1 MRILVAEDGRVDRLR
16 LEKILSE
23 WGFEVES
30 FRDGNKTMARLSE
43 PDPPRLCI
51 LDWVMPGIEGT
62 ELCRRIREKFPEES
76 FYLIILTARQG
87 IDNVIEGLSAG
98 ADDYVTKPFVSR
110 ELRQRIDVGVRVLG
124 LEQLLSKK
132 VNQLEEALEDVKSL
146 QGLLPICSYCNKIR
160 NDEDYWEKV
169 ETYITR
175 HADVE
180 FSHSICPTC
189 YEQHVQ
195 PMLNRRKKKGG
206 FPEASS
212 E

>member
-1 MRILVAEDGRVDRLR
+1 MRILVAEDGKVDRLR

-30 FRDGNKTMARLSE
+30 SSDGTKALARLSE
-43 PDPPRLCI
+43 SDPPRLCI

-62 ELCRRIREKFPEES
+62 EMCRRIREKFPEDS

-124 LEQLLSKK
+124 LEQLLNKK
-132 VNQLEEALEDVKSL
+132 VSQLEEALEDVRSL

-175 HADVE
+175 HSEAE

-195 PMLNRRKKKGG
+195 PMLDRRKKGG
-206 FPEASS
+206 SS
-212 E
+212 DSSSG

>member
-1 MRILVAEDGRVDRLR
+1 MRILVAEDGKVDRLR

-30 FRDGNKTMARLSE
+30 FRDGNKTLVRLSE

-62 ELCRRIREKFPEES
+62 ELCRRIRERFPEDS

-124 LEQLLSKK
+124 LEQLLNKK

-169 ETYITR
+169 ETYISR

-189 YEQHVQ
+189 YAQHVQ
-195 PMLNRRKKKGG
+195 PMLDQRKKGG
-206 FPEASS
+206 SS
-212 E
+212 ESFSE

>member
-1 MRILVAEDGRVDRLR
+1 MRIMVAEDGKVDRLR

-30 FRDGNKTMARLSE
+30 FRNGNKAMKRLSE

-51 LDWVMPGIEGT
+51 LDWVMPGMEGT

-124 LEQLLSKK
+124 LEQLLNKK

-169 ETYITR
+169 ETYITK
-175 HADVE
+175 HANVE

-189 YEQHVQ
+189 YDQHVQ
-195 PMLNRRKKKGG
+195 PMLDRRKKKGG
-206 FPEASS
+206 SS
-212 E
+212 ESSSQ

>member
-1 MRILVAEDGRVDRLR
+1 MRIMVAEDGKVDRLR

-30 FRDGNKTMARLSE
+30 FRNGNKAMTRLSE

-51 LDWVMPGIEGT
+51 LDWVMPGMEGT

-146 QGLLPICSYCNKIR
+146 RGLLPICSYCNKIR

-180 FSHSICPTC
+180 FSHSICPSC

-195 PMLNRRKKKGG
+195 PMLDQRKKGG
-206 FPEASS
+206 SS
-212 E
+212 ESSSQ

>member
-1 MRILVAEDGRVDRLR
+1 MRILVAEDGKVDRLR

-30 FRDGNKTMARLSE
+30 FRNGDKALGRLSE

-51 LDWVMPGIEGT
+51 LDWVMLGIEGT
-62 ELCRRIREKFPEES
+62 ELCRRIREKFPEQS

-124 LEQLLSKK
+124 LEQLLNKK

-169 ETYITR
+169 ETYISR

-195 PMLNRRKKKGG
+195 PMLDQRKKGG
-206 FPEASS
+206 SS
-212 E
+212 ESSSE

>member
-1 MRILVAEDGRVDRLR
+1 MRILVAEDGKVDRLR

-62 ELCRRIREKFPEES
+62 ELCRRIRERLPEDS

-124 LEQLLSKK
+124 LEQLLNKK

-169 ETYITR
+169 ETYISR

-195 PMLNRRKKKGG
+195 PMLDQRKKGG
-206 FPEASS
+206 SS
-212 E
+212 ESSSE

>member
-1 MRILVAEDGRVDRLR
+1 MRILLAEDGKVDRLR
-16 LEKILSE
+16 LEKVLSE

-30 FRDGNKTMARLSE
+30 FRDGKKAMKRLSE
-43 PDPPRLCI
+43 PDSPRLCI

-62 ELCRRIREKFPEES
+62 ELCRMIREKFPEES
-76 FYLIILTARQG
+76 FYLIILTAKQG
-87 IDNVIEGLSAG
+87 VDNVIEGLSAG
-98 ADDYVTKPFVSR
+98 ADDYVTKPFVDR

-124 LEQLLSKK
+124 LEQLLNKK
-132 VNQLEEALEDVKSL
+132 VDQLEEALEDVKKL

-169 ETYITR
+169 ETYITK

-189 YEQHVQ
+189 YDQHVQ
-195 PMLNRRKKKGG
+195 PMLDRRKKGG
-206 FPEASS
+206 ETPESAS

>member
-1 MRILVAEDGRVDRLR
+1 MRILVAEDGKVDRLR

-30 FRDGNKTMARLSE
+30 FRDGNKTLARLSE

-51 LDWVMPGIEGT
+51 LDWVMPGMEGT
-62 ELCRRIREKFPEES
+62 ELCRRIRETFPEES
-76 FYLIILTARQG
+76 FYLIILTAKQG

-124 LEQLLSKK
+124 LEQLLNKK

-160 NDEDYWEKV
+160 NDEDYWERV
-169 ETYITR
+169 ETYISR
-175 HADVE
+175 NADVE

-195 PMLNRRKKKGG
+195 PMLRQRKKGSSS
-206 FPEASS
+206 EASS

>member
-1 MRILVAEDGRVDRLR
+1 MRILVAEDGAVARLR
-16 LEKILSE
+16 LEKILGE

-30 FRDGNKTMARLSE
+30 FQNGEQALTRLSE

-51 LDWVMPGIEGT
+51 LDWVMPGMDGT
-62 ELCRRIREKFPEES
+62 ELCRRIREQFPEKS

-87 IDNVIEGLSAG
+87 IDNVIEGLGAG
-98 ADDYVTKPFVSR
+98 ADDYVTKPFVGR
-110 ELRQRIDVGVRVLG
+110 ELRMRMDVGIRVLN
-124 LEQLLSKK
+124 LEQSLNKK
-132 VNQLEEALEDVKSL
+132 VTQLEEALEDVKSL

-169 ETYITR
+169 DTYITR

-189 YEQHVQ
+189 YKQHVQ
-195 PMLNRRKKKGG
+195 PMLDQHRMEER
-206 FPEASS
+206 PESSS

>member
-1 MRILVAEDGRVDRLR
+1 MRILVAEDGKVDRLR

-62 ELCRRIREKFPEES
+62 ELCRRIRERFPEDS

-124 LEQLLSKK
+124 LEQLLNKK

-169 ETYITR
+169 ETYISR

-195 PMLNRRKKKGG
+195 PMLDQRKKGG
-206 FPEASS
+206 SS
-212 E
+212 ESSSE